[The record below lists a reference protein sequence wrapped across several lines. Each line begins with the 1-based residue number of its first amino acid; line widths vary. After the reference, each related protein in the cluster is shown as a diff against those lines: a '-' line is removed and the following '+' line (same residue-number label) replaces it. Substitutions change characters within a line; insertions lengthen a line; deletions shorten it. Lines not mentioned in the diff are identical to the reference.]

1 MYMDR
6 ESAVDHAYQIQ
17 AMLDWF
23 YAKYRK
29 ALGKAPDRKLVFV
42 DTETTGLKPGK
53 DKAEIIEVA
62 VIVEEPNG
70 LVRHWATKIK
80 PQHIETAH
88 PKALEVNGYT
98 PEKWVYAVEP
108 KIAAQQLMFLLK
120 DATLVGHS
128 VAFDV
133 RFLDHLF
140 EVCGFSFRVS
150 ELPSIDTKK
159 LADQHL
165 KSNGLKSASL
175 VSCCDF
181 FGWDR
186 TKAHTAEADT
196 ENCRRLYHKLKSPSD
211 SDLTAWATKLRR

>member
-6 ESAVDHAYQIQ
+6 ESAVEHAYQIQ
-17 AMLDWF
+17 ALFDWVH
-23 YAKYRK
+23 AKFRK
-29 ALGKAPDRKLVFV
+29 AMGKAPDRKLVFV

-70 LVRHWATKIK
+70 FVRHWATKIK

-98 PEKWVYAVEP
+98 PQKWAYAIEP
-108 KIAAQQLMFLLK
+108 EVAAQQLVFLLK
-120 DATLVGHS
+120 DATLIGHS
-128 VAFDV
+128 VDFDV

-140 EVCGFSFRVS
+140 DCCGLSFRAS
-150 ELPSIDTKK
+150 DLPSIDTKK
-159 LADQHL
+159 LADEHL
-165 KSNGLKSASL
+165 KPLGLKSASL

-186 TKAHTAEADT
+186 SQAHTAEADT
-196 ENCRRLYHKLKSPSD
+196 ENCRNLYYEIKDP
-211 SDLTAWATKLRR
+211 TADQKTRWAGLLNR